1 MIAPSRAGWRS
12 VAAAA
17 GLLAIG
23 ACASASAQA
32 VATADATLDA
42 DSQAF
47 KREAL
52 ELERDLRLLET
63 SRLYPAANRLEV
75 FVATDIGAFFKLETL
90 RVELDGKTIAEHR
103 YSDAESAAL
112 TRGAAQQLHVG
123 TTSPGAH
130 QLLAVFTGRGPE
142 GRRYRRGASVDF
154 TQAGQPSRIDLRVI
168 DGEGPQQPAFSAKVL
183 P

>member
-1 MIAPSRAGWRS
+1 LITARRAAWRS
-12 VAAAA
+12 VAAAV
-17 GLLAIG
+17 GLLASG
-23 ACASASAQA
+23 AVASASAQA
-32 VATADATLDA
+32 AVNADATLDA

-52 ELERDLRLLET
+52 ELERELRQLET
-63 SRLYPAANRLEV
+63 RRLYPAASRLEV

-123 TTSPGAH
+123 NTSPGPH

-154 TQAGQPSRIDLRVI
+154 THAGQPSRIDLRVI

>member
-1 MIAPSRAGWRS
+1 MIAPALTSWRS
-12 VAAAA
+12 FATVF
-17 GLLAIG
+17 GLLA
-23 ACASASAQA
+23 ASLSAPAFAQ
-32 VATADATLDA
+32 TTTGIDAHLEA

-52 ELERDLRLLET
+52 ELERDLRRLEI
-63 SRLYPAANRLEV
+63 SRLYPAPSRVEV
-75 FVATDIGAFFKLETL
+75 FIATDVGAFFTLETV

-103 YSDAESAAL
+103 YSDTETAVL

-123 TTSPGAH
+123 STTPGAH
-130 QLLAVFTGRGPE
+130 QLLAVFTGKGPG
-142 GRRYRRGASVDF
+142 GRQYRRGASVDF
-154 TQAGQPSRIDLRVI
+154 TQANKPSLIDLRVI